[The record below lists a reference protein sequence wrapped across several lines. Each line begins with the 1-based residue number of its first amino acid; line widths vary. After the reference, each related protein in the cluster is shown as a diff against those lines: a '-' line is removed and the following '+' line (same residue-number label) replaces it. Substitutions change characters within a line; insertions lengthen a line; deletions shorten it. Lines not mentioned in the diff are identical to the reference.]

1 MRMNKYSTQNIE
13 EWLQPE
19 TESFYDPLLFSD
31 EPIEIDYDYVE
42 LFLDEAGR
50 LVTHYK
56 KAL

>member
-1 MRMNKYSTQNIE
+1 MNKYSTQNIE